1 MYLSY
6 LSLSVAGPPVD
17 ENSDTISID
26 TNSSSTA
33 TNTIDTLTSQDI
45 SIHDVVQQAKTIVPI
60 HQHQIIQQNH
70 QTVTVTTATAT
81 AATQPTAT
89 IQSHPHHGNII
100 LVRGARTENGQI
112 ILQNS
117 HELLNLLN
125 DEDKPILLQH
135 SRFKNAGVV
144 KQPQNDGTILLQS
157 ALKNGQMDG
166 TVLLQSA
173 TMKKTATLPEG
184 SIIVQQRLNK
194 NGTVVDGPIL
204 LQTLKRL
211 DKSQSILVF
220 RNATN
225 TTATSTITT
234 NSVVPVAGGLGG
246 RAKLIA
252 IDDGDSK
259 SVAVSATHTVVA
271 ATVATVPNNK
281 QVNTPLG
288 SGE

>member
-1 MYLSY
+1 M
-6 LSLSVAGPPVD
+6 
-17 ENSDTISID
+17 
-26 TNSSSTA
+26 
-33 TNTIDTLTSQDI
+33 Q
-45 SIHDVVQQAKTIVPI
+45 HAKTIVPI

-70 QTVTVTTATAT
+70 QTVTVTTANAT
-81 AATQPTAT
+81 AVTQPTAT
-89 IQSHPHHGNII
+89 IQSQPHHGNII

-135 SRFKNAGVV
+135 SRFKNATAV

-173 TMKKTATLPEG
+173 TMKKTAALPEG

-220 RNATN
+220 RNASN
-225 TTATSTITT
+225 STATSTITT
-234 NSVVPVAGGLGG
+234 NSVVSVAGNCIGGGG
-246 RAKLIA
+246 RAKIIA
-252 IDDGDSK
+252 IEDGDGK
-259 SVAVSATHTVVA
+259 AAISATHSVVA
-271 ATVATVPNNK
+271 AATVPNNK